1 MAYEIEPG
9 QSFVHN
15 IEPDARPLL
24 EGHAIVSAESGV
36 APEAFALV
44 ARLNR
49 DNSMSSLHTVSSHQ
63 EGPLFWAPL
72 DTYPDVLH
80 NGNIDTTLHVV
91 NPLQIPATIYLEWFD
106 MDGNSVETFDRTIVR
121 GESAVLD
128 LEEVFG
134 QSPLRGT
141 LRVFSDTGVSA
152 SLLESTRTVLGE
164 TVVMDVPLQ
173 ITPQEGKSRFVF
185 PLFRNGDGFATEML
199 TINTDRAPHNGSL
212 RMLNSDGEAMEVI
225 LR

>member
-1 MAYEIEPG
+1 M
-9 QSFVHN
+9 
-15 IEPDARPLL
+15 
-24 EGHAIVSAESGV
+24 
-36 APEAFALV
+36 
-44 ARLNR
+44 
-49 DNSMSSLHTVSSHQ
+49 
-63 EGPLFWAPL
+63 
-72 DTYPDVLH
+72 
-80 NGNIDTTLHVV
+80 
-91 NPLQIPATIYLEWFD
+91 
-106 MDGNSVETFDRTIVR
+106 
-121 GESAVLD
+121 
-128 LEEVFG
+128 EEVFG

-152 SLLESTRTVLGE
+152 TLLESTRTVLGE

-173 ITPQEGKSRFVF
+173 TTPQGGKSRFVF